1 MIASRIQEIITFKV
15 VVSFTIGILC
25 GQIGNWLNY
34 RWRKHKRPDTVVQRN
49 FWEAV
54 VGIVTVVVLIW
65 IMIATQQARNCAI
78 TLNTTL
84 QVEITAGRMEREA
97 FQTAVV
103 QRQNLPQD
111 LRGLPDSDPRK
122 AIVLKPIEEA
132 YFKKIAIATKLR
144 EDNKEVRESAQR
156 ACGHE

>member
-1 MIASRIQEIITFKV
+1 
-15 VVSFTIGILC
+15 
-25 GQIGNWLNY
+25 
-34 RWRKHKRPDTVVQRN
+34 
-49 FWEAV
+49 
-54 VGIVTVVVLIW
+54 
-65 IMIATQQARNCAI
+65 
-78 TLNTTL
+78 
-84 QVEITAGRMEREA
+84 MEREA

-122 AIVLKPIEEA
+122 AAVLKPIEEA